1 MKVNTARLL
10 TTLALFAGLG
20 MTAAHAATPANTKQS
35 APAKTAVAAP
45 AVTVKIGDAMLEEY
59 HGGNP
64 ADRTTTIRDGAE
76 AQAIKAN
83 GPAKRR
89 A

>member
-1 MKVNTARLL
+1 MKVNTARLS

-20 MTAAHAATPANTKQS
+20 MTAAHAATPANMKQS
-35 APAKTAVAAP
+35 TPVKATLAAP
-45 AVTVKIGDAMLEEY
+45 AVTIKIGDAMLEEY

-76 AQAIKAN
+76 AQADKAN